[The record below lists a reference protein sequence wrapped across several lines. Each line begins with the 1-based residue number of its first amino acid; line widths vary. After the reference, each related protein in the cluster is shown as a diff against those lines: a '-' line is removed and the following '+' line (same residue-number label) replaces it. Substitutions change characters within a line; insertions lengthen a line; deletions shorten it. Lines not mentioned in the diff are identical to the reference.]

1 MKLFQFFKPDRG
13 GLLERK
19 GTARKRQSDAQ
30 QTRKHVISR
39 SIGPL
44 VIALGLWAACSF
56 CFLYDPLSGS
66 VGYVEGQKANET
78 IYAEVDFQYVDNEE
92 TDARKRDARARVR
105 DIYRIENSA
114 NVETKKS
121 IRELVSWLA
130 EVRSGTSDP
139 NQNSRLRQ
147 EQVDALNII
156 MDDESKRERLEANLN
171 VLIREPIVAADAKQE
186 FFDKYQKYQFVHEIA
201 IDIEGSVPKL
211 VNLNSLQTPQSIARQ
226 TITNSAE
233 AFPHLLTEVQ
243 EEAAISAISQLITPN
258 LMALEPETEAARRAT
273 VARVPEVINLVGKGS
288 VFIKKDQLIRP
299 SDLAQL
305 YAHEIAKENSRG
317 DTEYLLSTI
326 WALAITLLI
335 ILFGGMLIYRMRPGI
350 LNKDM
355 ILIALVVAITMFV
368 VRGTE
373 IVSWSIHDGRT
384 LLVLPG
390 LPVALSAV
398 LLSILLNEK
407 VGIVVGIFQGMLLA
421 IQSSEPLQILLLA
434 MAAGSLGAVT
444 VHHARTRIRTFRAG
458 LMVAFA
464 IFVIATFFMLKQSA
478 PMVNYLWILGIALV
492 NGFAT
497 VLLANLLLPVCESLF
512 GITSDITLFE
522 LGDLNHTLLKR
533 LQLEAPGTY
542 HHSLM
547 VATLS
552 EHAAESI
559 GANSLL
565 CRVASYFHDIGKLSN
580 PLYYTENTAGSSD
593 RHADLTPRMSALVII
608 NHVKEGLEMSARH
621 KLCKPLRDAIASHHG
636 TSLVV
641 AFYNRAKQEETKNK
655 PVQVEDFRYPG
666 PLPRTKE
673 AAIIALADS
682 CEAASRSLEKP
693 TPQKIDS
700 LISEIFNNRIVD
712 GQLKKAEL
720 TMGEINEIE
729 LSIKK
734 NLTTMLHGRVA
745 YPKLKEN
752 ESNFIEASQKAS
764 AEGSATDVASDT
776 ARDQPKQS
784 GPKIESK

>member
-1 MKLFQFFKPDRG
+1 MKFFKFFKPSQA

-19 GTARKRQSDAQ
+19 GTVRKREADAQ
-30 QTRKHVISR
+30 QARKHVITR

-44 VIALGLWAACSF
+44 VIVLGLWAACSF

-66 VGYVEGQKANET
+66 VGYVEGQKASET
-78 IYAEVDFQYVDNEE
+78 IYAEVDFQYVNNEE
-92 TDARKRDARARVR
+92 TEARKRDARARVR
-105 DIYRIENSA
+105 DIYRIDNSA
-114 NVETKKS
+114 NVATKKN
-121 IRELVSWLA
+121 IRELVSWLS
-130 EVRSGTSDP
+130 EVRTGTTDP
-139 NQNSRLRQ
+139 GQNSRLRQ
-147 EQVDALNII
+147 EQIDALNII
-156 MDDESKRERLEANLN
+156 MDDDSKREALESNLN
-171 VLIREPIVAADAKQE
+171 VLIREAIVDADVKQE
-186 FFDKYQKYQFVHEIA
+186 FFDKYQKYQFVNEIA
-201 IDIEGSVPKL
+201 IDIEGNVPKL
-211 VNLNSLQTPQSIARQ
+211 INLNSLQTPQSIARQ
-226 TITNSAE
+226 IITNSAE
-233 AFPHLLTEVQ
+233 AFPHLLSEVQ
-243 EEAAISAISQLITPN
+243 EEAAISAIGQSIVPN

-273 VARVPEVINLVGKGS
+273 VARVPEVIELVGKGNA
-288 VFIKKDQLIRP
+288 FIKKGQLIRP

-326 WALAITLLI
+326 WALAITMLI
-335 ILFGGMLIYRMRPGI
+335 ILLGGMLIYRMRPDM
-350 LNKDM
+350 LSKDM
-355 ILIALVVAITMFV
+355 ILIALVIAITMFV

-373 IVSWSIHDGRT
+373 IISWSIHDGRT

-421 IQSSEPLQILLLA
+421 VQSSEPLQILLLA
-434 MAAGSLGAVT
+434 MAGGTLGAVS
-444 VHHARTRIRTFRAG
+444 VRHARTRIRTFRAG
-458 LMVAFA
+458 LVVAVA
-464 IFVIATFFMLKQSA
+464 IFVVATFFMLKQSA
-478 PMVNYLWILGIALV
+478 PIVNYLWILGIALV

-497 VLLANLLLPVCESLF
+497 VLLANLLLPVLESLF

-522 LGDLNHTLLKR
+522 LGDLNHALLKR

-552 EHAAESI
+552 EHAAERI

-621 KLCKPLRDAIASHHG
+621 KLCKPLRDTIASHHG

-655 PVQVEDFRYPG
+655 PVHDEDFRYPG

-693 TPQKIDS
+693 TPHKIDS

-720 TMGEINEIE
+720 TMGEVNEIE
-729 LSIKK
+729 LSIKQ

-752 ESNFIEASQKAS
+752 ENNFIETSQKAS
-764 AEGSATDVASDT
+764 AAGPAADVAGDK
-776 ARDQPKQS
+776 AGDQPKQS
-784 GPKIESK
+784 GPKIESR

>member
-1 MKLFQFFKPDRG
+1 MKLFQSFKPNQG

-19 GTARKRQSDAQ
+19 GTVRKREADAQ
-30 QTRKHVISR
+30 QARKHVITR

-44 VIALGLWAACSF
+44 VIVLGLWTACSF

-66 VGYVEGQKANET
+66 VGYVEGQRASET
-78 IYAEVDFQYVDNEE
+78 IYAEVDYQYVDNEE
-92 TDARKRDARARVR
+92 TEARKRNARARVR
-105 DIYRIENSA
+105 DIYRIDNSA
-114 NVETKKS
+114 NVATKKNL
-121 IRELVSWLA
+121 RELISWLS
-130 EVRSGTSDP
+130 EVRTGTTDP
-139 NQNSRLRQ
+139 GQNSRLRQ
-147 EQVDALNII
+147 EQIDALNII
-156 MDDESKRERLEANLN
+156 MADDSKREALESNLN
-171 VLIREPIVAADAKQE
+171 VLIREPIVDADVKQE
-186 FFDKYQKYQFVHEIA
+186 FFDKYQKYQFVNEIA
-201 IDIEGSVPKL
+201 IDIEGNVPKL
-211 VNLNSLQTPQSIARQ
+211 INLNSLQTPQSLARQ
-226 TITNSAE
+226 IISNSAD
-233 AFPHLLTEVQ
+233 AFPHLLSEVQ
-243 EEAAISAISQLITPN
+243 EEAAISAIGQSIVPN
-258 LMALEPETEAARRAT
+258 LMALEPETEAARRVT
-273 VARVPEVINLVGKGS
+273 VARVPEVIKLVGKGNA
-288 VFIKKDQLIRP
+288 FIKKGQLIRNR
-299 SDLAQL
+299 DLAQL

-326 WALAITLLI
+326 WALAITMLI
-335 ILFGGMLIYRMRPGI
+335 ILLGGMLIYRMRPNM
-350 LNKDM
+350 LSKDM
-355 ILIALVVAITMFV
+355 ILIALVIAITMFV

-373 IVSWSIHDGRT
+373 IISWSIHDGRT

-398 LLSILLNEK
+398 LLSILLDER

-421 IQSSEPLQILLLA
+421 VQSTEPLQILLLA
-434 MAAGSLGAVT
+434 MAGGSLAAVS
-444 VHHARTRIRTFRAG
+444 VRHARTRIRTFRAG
-458 LMVAFA
+458 LMVALA

-478 PMVNYLWILGIALV
+478 PIVNYLWILGIALV

-522 LGDLNHTLLKR
+522 LGDLNHVLLKR

-552 EHAAESI
+552 EHAAERI

-621 KLCKPLRDAIASHHG
+621 KLRKPLRDVIASHHG

-655 PVQVEDFRYPG
+655 PVHDEDYRYPG

-682 CEAASRSLEKP
+682 CEAASRSIEKP
-693 TPQKIDS
+693 TPQKVDS

-720 TMGEINEIE
+720 TMGEVNEIE
-729 LSIKK
+729 LSIKQ

-745 YPKLKEN
+745 YPKLKKN
-752 ESNFIEASQKAS
+752 ESNFIETSQKTS
-764 AEGSATDVASDT
+764 AAGSATDVAGDKT
-776 ARDQPKQS
+776 GDQPKQS
-784 GPKIESK
+784 GPKIESR